1 MPCGD
6 FLKEY
11 SAPDSLPLHSV
22 LVSGIT
28 LTGALA
34 AGALAAGALGAI
46 GGILMGATIKSSEP
60 DWHSPISDDA
70 NSTNKLF
77 NRYADFI

>member
-1 MPCGD
+1 LPCGD

-34 AGALAAGALGAI
+34 AGALGAI
-46 GGILMGATIKSSEP
+46 GGILMGSTIKSSEP
-60 DWHSPISDDA
+60 DLLSPTPDDT

>member
-1 MPCGD
+1 M
-6 FLKEY
+6 
-11 SAPDSLPLHSV
+11 

-28 LTGALA
+28 LT
-34 AGALAAGALGAI
+34 GALAAGALGAI

>member
-1 MPCGD
+1 M
-6 FLKEY
+6 
-11 SAPDSLPLHSV
+11 

-34 AGALAAGALGAI
+34 ARVLGAI
-46 GGILMGATIKSSEP
+46 GGILMGAAIKSSEP
-60 DWHSPISDDA
+60 DLHSPTPDDT

-77 NRYADFI
+77 TRYADFI

>member
-1 MPCGD
+1 MLPCGD
-6 FLKEY
+6 FLKEC
-11 SAPDSLPLHSV
+11 SGPDSLPLHSV

-34 AGALAAGALGAI
+34 AGVLGAI
-46 GGILMGATIKSSEP
+46 GGILMGPTIKSSEP
-60 DWHSPISDDA
+60 DLHSPTPYDA
-70 NSTNKLF
+70 NSTNKLL